1 MKFYNNFIITHSS
14 QANKTLVAFN
24 KTNKQKRVVWEL
36 NIQTCLHPKYRAWV
50 SGGMWM
56 RVRGWE
62 GNRDKGT
69 NIKAVTEA
77 QN

>member
-1 MKFYNNFIITHSS
+1 MKFYNNFIINHSS
-14 QANKTLVAFN
+14 QAN

-56 RVRGWE
+56 RVRVWE